1 MKMLMFDFRDTEKEY
16 FKENTPTDLEIE
28 FFKEPLSDKFHLT
41 DSQKEDTVILSVF
54 INSELTPEILSQFKN
69 LQVVATRS
77 TGYNHI
83 NLDYCKKNNIAVI
96 NTPYYGKSSVA
107 QYTIGMIIT
116 LTRKVMLASND
127 VKNRN
132 IDYSKYEGENLSKL
146 SLGVVGTGSIGSAVC
161 ELANKF
167 NLKIYAHD
175 LKVNENIN
183 GFVEYVDFDELI
195 SKSDIITLHI
205 PYILEFYHL
214 LSEEKF
220 KKMKQGVYII
230 NTSRGELIDTGA
242 LYKNIKS
249 GKVKGAA
256 LDVLE
261 CEYLKYDKE
270 EIVTTVKNASETCLE
285 NVIITDKL
293 MEFDNVIITP
303 HIAYNTKQSIMNI
316 LESMFIAIKE
326 HYHGG
331 YLNRVI

>member
-28 FFKEPLSDKFHLT
+28 FFNEPLSDKFHLT

-107 QYTIGMIIT
+107 QYTIGMIIA
-116 LTRKVMLASND
+116 LTRNVLLATND
-127 VKNRN
+127 VKNRK

-146 SLGVVGTGSIGSAVC
+146 TLGVIGTGSIGSAVC

-167 NLKIYAHD
+167 DLKIYAHD
-175 LKVNENIN
+175 LKINEHIKD
-183 GFVEYVDFDELI
+183 FVEYVDFDELI

-214 LSEEKF
+214 LSDKEF

-242 LYKNIKS
+242 LYENIKS
-249 GKVKGAA
+249 GKVKGVA

-261 CEYLKYDKE
+261 CEYLKYDNE
-270 EIVTTVKNASETCLE
+270 EIVSTVKNASETCLE

-293 MEFDNVIITP
+293 IEFDNVIITP

-316 LESMFIAIKE
+316 LESMFISIKE

>member
-69 LQVVATRS
+69 LQVIATRS

-220 KKMKQGVYII
+220 KMMKQGVYII

-261 CEYLKYDKE
+261 CEYLKYDNE

-316 LESMFIAIKE
+316 LESMFISIKE

>member
-16 FKENTPTDLEIE
+16 FKENTPNDLEIE
-28 FFKEPLSDKFHLT
+28 FFREPLSDKFHLT
-41 DSQKEDTVILSVF
+41 DSQKEDTVVLSVF
-54 INSELTPEILSQFKN
+54 INSELTPEILSQFRN

-96 NTPYYGKSSVA
+96 NTPYYGKYSVA

-116 LTRKVMLASND
+116 LTRKVMLAAND
-127 VKNRN
+127 VKNRK

-167 NLKIYAHD
+167 DLKIYAHD
-175 LKVNENIN
+175 LKVNEDIK

-214 LSEEKF
+214 LSEKEF

-261 CEYLKYDKE
+261 CEYLKYDNE

-316 LESMFIAIKE
+316 LESMFISIKE

>member
-41 DSQKEDTVILSVF
+41 DTQKEDTVVLSVF

-83 NLDYCKKNNIAVI
+83 NLEYCKKNNIAVI

-116 LTRKVMLASND
+116 LTRKVMLAAND
-127 VKNRN
+127 VKNRK

-146 SLGVVGTGSIGSAVC
+146 SLGVIGTGSIGSAVC

-167 NLKIYAHD
+167 DLKIYAHD
-175 LKVNENIN
+175 LKVNEDIKD
-183 GFVEYVDFDELI
+183 FVEYVDFDELI

-214 LSEEKF
+214 LSEKEF

-261 CEYLKYDKE
+261 CEYLKYDNE

-316 LESMFIAIKE
+316 LESMFISVKE

>member
-28 FFKEPLSDKFHLT
+28 FFNEPLSDKFHLT

-107 QYTIGMIIT
+107 QYTIGMIIA
-116 LTRKVMLASND
+116 LTRNVLLATND
-127 VKNRN
+127 VKNRK

-146 SLGVVGTGSIGSAVC
+146 TLGVIGTGSIGSAVC

-167 NLKIYAHD
+167 DLKIYAHD
-175 LKVNENIN
+175 LKINEHIKD
-183 GFVEYVDFDELI
+183 FVEYVDFDELI

-214 LSEEKF
+214 LSDKEF

-242 LYKNIKS
+242 LYENIKS

-261 CEYLKYDKE
+261 CEYLKYDNE
-270 EIVTTVKNASETCLE
+270 EIVSTVKNASETCLE

-293 MEFDNVIITP
+293 IEFDNVIITP

-316 LESMFIAIKE
+316 LESMFISIKE

>member
-1 MKMLMFDFRDTEKEY
+1 MLMFDFRDTEKEY

-41 DSQKEDTVILSVF
+41 DSQKENTVVLSVF

-116 LTRKVMLASND
+116 LTRKVMLAAND
-127 VKNRN
+127 VKNRK

-146 SLGVVGTGSIGSAVC
+146 SLGVIGTGSIGSAVC

-167 NLKIYAHD
+167 DLKIYAHD
-175 LKVNENIN
+175 LKVNEDIKD
-183 GFVEYVDFDELI
+183 FVEYVDFDELI

-214 LSEEKF
+214 LSDNEF

-230 NTSRGELIDTGA
+230 NTSRGELIDTSA
-242 LYKNIKS
+242 LYKYIKS
-249 GKVKGAA
+249 GKVKGVA

-261 CEYLKYDKE
+261 CEYLKYDNE

-303 HIAYNTKQSIMNI
+303 HIAYNTTQSIINI
-316 LESMFIAIKE
+316 LESMFISVKE